1 MLVGK
6 LLCGC
11 GLSEARP
18 GNKGVALWGNQLI
31 YTLTHSLP
39 CLLYLCQ
46 LNGATNRYLSDA
58 LGGEPGWPGQNN
70 QQGSGGVWPGGQPNQ
85 PTWPGQPG
93 GQPGQPAPMWPG
105 QQPNPSQ
112 PSWPGQQGGGQPGWP
127 GQPGGGQ
134 PGQPTW
140 PGQPGGGQPGQ
151 PTWPGQPG
159 GGQPSQPT
167 WPGQPGQ
174 ISQPTAPGWPS
185 PGPGPAQPT
194 APQNSSL
201 KVPYDLNLP
210 NGCYD
215 KMLITIRG
223 TVNQNAKMFT
233 INLTK
238 GNDIAMHLNPRFND
252 QGKKTIVRNSQIGN
266 TWGKEEREHNHFP
279 FTQGQPFE
287 MKIMCTNSEFKV
299 AVNSSHILE
308 FKHRIRDI
316 QSIKHLVIYNDVTL
330 TSVEID
336 KL

>member
-1 MLVGK
+1 MD
-6 LLCGC
+6 
-11 GLSEARP
+11 
-18 GNKGVALWGNQLI
+18 
-31 YTLTHSLP
+31 
-39 CLLYLCQ
+39 
-46 LNGATNRYLSDA
+46 LSDA
-58 LGGEPGWPGQNN
+58 LGGEPGWPSQNN
-70 QQGSGGVWPGGQPNQ
+70 QQSSGGVWPGGQPNQ

-93 GQPGQPAPMWPG
+93 GQPAWPGQQQPGQPGGQPAWPGQQQPGQPGGQPAWPG

-112 PSWPGQQGGGQPGWP
+112 PS
-127 GQPGGGQ
+127 
-134 PGQPTW
+134 
-140 PGQPGGGQPGQ
+140 
-151 PTWPGQPG
+151 WPGQPG

-185 PGPGPAQPT
+185 PSPGPGPAQPT
-194 APQNSSL
+194 APQHSAL

-238 GNDIAMHLNPRFND
+238 GNDIAMHFNPRFND

>member
-1 MLVGK
+1 MD
-6 LLCGC
+6 
-11 GLSEARP
+11 
-18 GNKGVALWGNQLI
+18 
-31 YTLTHSLP
+31 
-39 CLLYLCQ
+39 
-46 LNGATNRYLSDA
+46 LSDA
-58 LGGEPGWPGQNN
+58 LGGEPGWPSQNN
-70 QQGSGGVWPGGQPNQ
+70 QQSSGGVWPGGQPNQ

-93 GQPGQPAPMWPG
+93 GQPAWPGQQQPGQPGGQPAWPGQQQPGQPGGQPAWPG

-112 PSWPGQQGGGQPGWP
+112 PS
-127 GQPGGGQ
+127 
-134 PGQPTW
+134 
-140 PGQPGGGQPGQ
+140 
-151 PTWPGQPG
+151 WPGQPG

-167 WPGQPGQ
+167 WPGQ
-174 ISQPTAPGWPS
+174 ISQPTAPGWPSPS

-194 APQNSSL
+194 APQHSSL

-238 GNDIAMHLNPRFND
+238 GNDIAMHFNPRFND

>member
-1 MLVGK
+1 MD
-6 LLCGC
+6 
-11 GLSEARP
+11 
-18 GNKGVALWGNQLI
+18 
-31 YTLTHSLP
+31 
-39 CLLYLCQ
+39 
-46 LNGATNRYLSDA
+46 LSDA
-58 LGGEPGWPGQNN
+58 LGGEPGWPSQNN
-70 QQGSGGVWPGGQPNQ
+70 QQSSGGVWPGGQPNQ

-93 GQPGQPAPMWPG
+93 QPGGQPAWPGQQQPGQPAPMWPG

-112 PSWPGQQGGGQPGWP
+112 PSWPGQ
-127 GQPGGGQ
+127 PGGGQ
-134 PGQPTW
+134 PSQPTW
-140 PGQPGGGQPGQ
+140 PGQPGL
-151 PTWPGQPG
+151 
-159 GGQPSQPT
+159 GQPSQPT

-185 PGPGPAQPT
+185 PSPGPGPAQPT
-194 APQNSSL
+194 APQHSSL

-223 TVNQNAKMFT
+223 TINQNAKMFT

-238 GNDIAMHLNPRFND
+238 GNDIAMHVNPRFND
-252 QGKKTIVRNSQIGN
+252 KGKKTIVRNSQIGN

-316 QSIKHLVIYNDVTL
+316 HTIKHLGIYNDVTL

>member
-1 MLVGK
+1 M
-6 LLCGC
+6 
-11 GLSEARP
+11 ARP
-18 GNKGVALWGNQLI
+18 FPQGMGFK
-31 YTLTHSLP
+31 
-39 CLLYLCQ
+39 
-46 LNGATNRYLSDA
+46 LSDA
-58 LGGEPGWPGQNN
+58 LGGEPGWPSQNN
-70 QQGSGGVWPGGQPNQ
+70 QQSSGGVWPGGQPNQ

-93 GQPGQPAPMWPG
+93 GQPAWPGQQQPGQPGGQPAWPGQQQPGQPGGQPAWPG

-112 PSWPGQQGGGQPGWP
+112 PSWPGQ
-127 GQPGGGQ
+127 PGGGQ
-134 PGQPTW
+134 PC
-140 PGQPGGGQPGQ
+140 
-151 PTWPGQPG
+151 
-159 GGQPSQPT
+159 QPT

-185 PGPGPAQPT
+185 PSPGPGPAQPT
-194 APQNSSL
+194 APQHSSL

-238 GNDIAMHLNPRFND
+238 GNDIAMHFNPRFND

-316 QSIKHLVIYNDVTL
+316 QSIKHLGIYNDVTV
-330 TSVEID
+330 TSVELD

>member
-1 MLVGK
+1 MVEVFK
-6 LLCGC
+6 AYNNFNSNIS
-11 GLSEARP
+11 LSFSD
-18 GNKGVALWGNQLI
+18 
-31 YTLTHSLP
+31 TMD
-39 CLLYLCQ
+39 
-46 LNGATNRYLSDA
+46 LSDA
-58 LGGEPGWPGQNN
+58 LGGEPGWPSQNN
-70 QQGSGGVWPGGQPNQ
+70 QQSSGGVWPGGQPNQ

-93 GQPGQPAPMWPG
+93 GQPAWPGQQQPGQPGGQPAWPGQQQPGQPGGQPAWPGQQQPGQPGGQPAWPG

-112 PSWPGQQGGGQPGWP
+112 PS
-127 GQPGGGQ
+127 
-134 PGQPTW
+134 
-140 PGQPGGGQPGQ
+140 
-151 PTWPGQPG
+151 WPGQPG

-185 PGPGPAQPT
+185 PSPGPGPAQPT
-194 APQNSSL
+194 APQHSSL

-316 QSIKHLVIYNDVTL
+316 QSIKHLAIYNDVTL